1 MFINLEIYYF
11 SKMNREKI
19 ILSDL
24 DIIILNYLKEER
36 KTSEIMDK
44 INCYPSQYKRH
55 LNRIKNYVTRRK
67 DGNFIYVKI
76 NNKGLIILK
85 VFN

>member
-1 MFINLEIYYF
+1 
-11 SKMNREKI
+11 MNREKI

-36 KTSEIMDK
+36 KTSEIMNK
-44 INCYPSQYKRH
+44 IGCYNSQYKRH
-55 LNRIKNYVTRRK
+55 LSRIKNYVTRRR

-76 NNKGLIILK
+76 NSKGLKILNVFDGSRNKII
-85 VFN
+85 

>member
-1 MFINLEIYYF
+1 
-11 SKMNREKI
+11 MNREKI

-44 INCYPSQYKRH
+44 IDCYHSQYKRH
-55 LNRIKNYVTRRK
+55 LNRIKNYVTRRRN
-67 DGNFIYVKI
+67 GSFIYVKI
-76 NNKGLIILK
+76 NSKGLKILNF
-85 VFN
+85 FN